1 MSRIF
6 AYVRVSTVDQ
16 TVENQIHEIEAAG
29 FGVEPHRIVA
39 ETVSGNVAASQRV
52 EFQRLLDRLEPG
64 DTLVVSKIDRLG
76 RNMFDVASTIDTL
89 KAAGVKLHCL
99 ALAGTD
105 LTSSSGTLIMTVI
118 AAIAQF
124 ERDQLVERTQA
135 GLARAKSDGKR
146 LGRPPAL
153 TDDQREDLCADLATG
168 ASVASLSRKYKVS
181 RATVLRVREAET
193 MSG

>member
-1 MSRIF
+1 MGVSF
-6 AYVRVSTVDQ
+6 ACRS

-89 KAAGVKLHCL
+89 KTAGVKLHCL

-105 LTSSSGTLIMTVI
+105 LTSSSGTLIMAVI

-153 TDDQREDLCADLATG
+153 TDAQRKDLCADLATG

-193 MSG
+193 ISG